1 MRDIALPWM
10 MNLPSL
16 EHTIKKRDGL
26 SLYVVPIMKRVAGA
40 SVRAGRLSDQK
51 CLVRRSNCF
60 QSRCQNLKLLWRHRI
75 QVCRDDKNRR
85 GSTCEPTIWRS
96 QIERAASRS
105 IGRINVIRYGGCE
118 SCASKVRKRGRS
130 MEIICLTE
138 QHGSAKHVSALSG
151 GGCRSI
157 CVLCSSAS
165 ACFLD

>member
-75 QVCRDDKNRR
+75 QVCRDHENRR
-85 GSTCEPTIWRS
+85 GSTCESTIWRS
-96 QIERAASRS
+96 QIERAAIRS
-105 IGRINVIRYGGCE
+105 DARINIIGYIGRERG
-118 SCASKVRKRGRS
+118 ASNVRK
-130 MEIICLTE
+130 
-138 QHGSAKHVSALSG
+138 
-151 GGCRSI
+151 
-157 CVLCSSAS
+157 
-165 ACFLD
+165 